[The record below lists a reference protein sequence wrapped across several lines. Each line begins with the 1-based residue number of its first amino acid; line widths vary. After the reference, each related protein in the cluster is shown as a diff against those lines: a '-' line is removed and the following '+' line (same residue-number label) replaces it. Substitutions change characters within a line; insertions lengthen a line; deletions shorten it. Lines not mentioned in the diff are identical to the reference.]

1 METKMKV
8 KYNRVSTIGQ
18 SGDRFSLDTEKYDLV
33 LLDKVSGTVP
43 FMEREKGKEIVNLV
57 KDGKITDIVV
67 EELSRLGRHVGD
79 VFATLQWLDS
89 NGINVTVR
97 NMGNLQSRP
106 NNTKNKFFDFV
117 TSMLNSLYSM
127 ELENIKERTM
137 AGRIAY
143 VQAGGKLGRPTGSN
157 EGEKRFLNKEKS
169 REILKYLNKN
179 RTIREISKI
188 SSASNKTIIKVKRIG
203 EKYGML
209 QPTG

>member
-1 METKMKV
+1 MVTIMKI

-18 SGDRFSLDTEKYDLV
+18 SGDRFSVDNEKYDLV
-33 LLDKVSGTVP
+33 MLDKVSGTVP
-43 FMEREKGKEIVNLV
+43 FMEREKGKEIVELV
-57 KDGKITDIVV
+57 EDGKITDIVV

-79 VFATLQWLDS
+79 VHATLQWLDS
-89 NGINVTVR
+89 KGVNVTVR

-106 NNTKNKFFDFV
+106 NGEKNRFFEFV

-137 AGRIAY
+137 AGRMAY
-143 VQAGGKLGRPTGSN
+143 VQAGGKLGRPNGSN
-157 EGEKRFLNKEKS
+157 ESERRFLDKQKS
-169 REILKYLNKN
+169 REILKYLNRK

-188 SSASNKTIIKVKRIG
+188 TSASNKTIIKVKRIG

>member
-1 METKMKV
+1 MKV

-18 SGDRFSLDTEKYDLV
+18 SGDRFSADNEKYDLV

-43 FMEREKGKEIVNLV
+43 FMEREKGKEIVKLV
-57 KDGKITDIVV
+57 EDGKVTDIVV

-79 VFATLQWLDS
+79 VYATLQWLDS
-89 NGINVTVR
+89 KGINVVVR
-97 NMGNLQSRP
+97 NMGNMQSRP
-106 NNTKNKFFDFV
+106 NNEKNKYFDFV

-137 AGRIAY
+137 AGRMVY
-143 VQAGGKLGRPTGSN
+143 VQAGGKLGRPTGSTEN
-157 EGEKRFLNKEKS
+157 EKQFINKNKS

-188 SSASNKTIIKVKRIG
+188 TSTSNKTIIKVKRIG
-203 EKYGML
+203 VKYGML
-209 QPTG
+209 QPTE

>member
-1 METKMKV
+1 VT
-8 KYNRVSTIGQ
+8 
-18 SGDRFSLDTEKYDLV
+18 
-33 LLDKVSGTVP
+33 GTVP
-43 FMEREKGKEIVNLV
+43 FMEREKGKEIVKLV
-57 KDGKITDIVV
+57 EDGKITDIVV

-89 NGINVTVR
+89 KGINVTVR